1 MMKAS
6 FTETFFTND
15 GKEIKGEAK
24 SIILP
29 FTRVSARAIVIRR
42 KDGAILA
49 TLHRKSGSYALPG
62 GGVDDGESPEDALI
76 RELDEENIELINSD
90 EDWRERIS
98 VNYFDGYKELTLW
111 YLFIVDEA
119 NIKPCDENIE
129 TKWVSQD
136 DDIWYP
142 LMREKI
148 LLAINIYQPVF
159 AKKNL
164 VLNDK

>member
-1 MMKAS
+1 MKAS
-6 FTETFFTND
+6 FTETFFTNE

-29 FTRVSARAIVIRR
+29 FTRVSARAIVMRR

-49 TLHRKSGSYALPG
+49 TLHRKNGSYALPG

-90 EDWRERIS
+90 EDWRARIS

-136 DDIWYP
+136 EDIWYP

-148 LLAINIYQPVF
+148 LLAVSTFRPD
-159 AKKNL
+159 L
-164 VLNDK
+164 VKQRLELSEK